1 MQSDDAA
8 SEDTIISGSYLSRTK
23 VSSPPHSVVVVSQDP
38 VAKLTLWLPGQVQEA
53 DDQELLSSKSEDDLK
68 VQEEGDIVSN
78 DIPEKQP
85 STTDQETHLDIPKK
99 EIGDQHLNAFTSANW
114 GLPSHLKKA
123 AIEEG
128 SPTNTWLGRFGLFGI
143 ESPQEFDV
151 PLPDEITVHV
161 LTQDDLNEMKEEGAA
176 AANDGANEA
185 GPVIRSKLQF
195 SRGTDGLQ
203 TLTYEEE
210 VVKQQAGEGVDS
222 RCGVKRKWEPR
233 QKGLRSTFLD
243 LLR

>member
-8 SEDTIISGSYLSRTK
+8 SENTIVSGSLSRSK

-38 VAKLTLWLPGQVQEA
+38 VARLTLWLPGQVQDAE
-53 DDQELLSSKSEDDLK
+53 DGEFGSKSEDDLK
-68 VQEEGDIVSN
+68 VQEEESDIVSN
-78 DIPEKQP
+78 HVPEKQP
-85 STTDQETHLDIPKK
+85 STTDQETHLDTPKN
-99 EIGDQHLNAFTSANW
+99 EIGDQHLNVLTLANW
-114 GLPSHLKKA
+114 GLPPHLKKVA
-123 AIEEG
+123 TEEDSAIK
-128 SPTNTWLGRFGLFGI
+128 TWLGRFGLFGI

-151 PLPDEITVHV
+151 PLPNEMTVDL
-161 LTQDDLNEMKEEGAA
+161 LTQDDLNQMNEGADAA
-176 AANDGANEA
+176 AADEG

-222 RCGVKRKWEPR
+222 RCGIKKKWEPR

>member
-8 SEDTIISGSYLSRTK
+8 REDTIVSGSYLSRTK

-38 VAKLTLWLPGQVQEA
+38 VARLTLWLPGQVQDAE
-53 DDQELLSSKSEDDLK
+53 DGGFGSKSEDDLK
-68 VQEEGDIVSN
+68 VQEEESDIVSN
-78 DIPEKQP
+78 DVPEKQP
-85 STTDQETHLDIPKK
+85 STTDQETHLDTPKT
-99 EIGDQHLNAFTSANW
+99 EIGDQHLNVLTLANW
-114 GLPSHLKKA
+114 GLPPDLKKA
-123 AIEEG
+123 AIEED
-128 SPTNTWLGRFGLFGI
+128 SPIRTWLGRFGLFGI
-143 ESPQEFDV
+143 ESPKEFDV
-151 PLPDEITVHV
+151 PLPDEMTLHV
-161 LTQDDLNEMKEEGAA
+161 LTQDDINQMKEGADA

-222 RCGVKRKWEPR
+222 RCGLKKKWEPSK
-233 QKGLRSTFLD
+233 KGLRSTFLD